1 MLKNCRENE
10 QTKSATLFCP
20 HLFVVLELDFPTTV
34 LVYYILP
41 VFKGSAVRTKLGS
54 GCLLH
59 TSHKG
64 NRTRNLGDLSN
75 GNLSFYQYLLQQK
88 FPLCFLDIIY
98 NEIRVLQKF
107 CPVQDSNPGPHW
119 PQLYFTCKG
128 YCNTIHLFK
137 LGNVS
142 PQK

>member
-1 MLKNCRENE
+1 MNKLK
-10 QTKSATLFCP
+10 AL
-20 HLFVVLELDFPTTV
+20 HYFVPTFLLSLSWTF
-34 LVYYILP
+34 LLLYYILP

-64 NRTRNLGDLSN
+64 NRTRNLGDLPN

-107 CPVQDSNPGPHW
+107 CPVQDSNPGPH
-119 PQLYFTCKG
+119 
-128 YCNTIHLFK
+128 
-137 LGNVS
+137 
-142 PQK
+142 